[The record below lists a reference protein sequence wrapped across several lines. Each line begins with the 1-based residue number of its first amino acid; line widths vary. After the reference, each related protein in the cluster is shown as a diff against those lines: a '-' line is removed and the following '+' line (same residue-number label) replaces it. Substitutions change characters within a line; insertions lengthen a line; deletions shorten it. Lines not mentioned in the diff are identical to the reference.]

1 MVSRTTEAATLTNA
15 VNAAANDRSRPDVIV
30 EVLFDRG
37 LFQISIKNIGDLPA
51 IGVSIK
57 FDKKIVGLG
66 GSKEIS
72 ALPLFRNIEFFGPGR
87 EIVTLL
93 DTSHSYFARKQPT
106 KISARITYS
115 DSAKNKYEMSINHD
129 LEIYRELTYLPAIE
143 HDLDC
148 CKQ

>member
-1 MVSRTTEAATLTNA
+1 MVDQKPTPPAKANATEAN
-15 VNAAANDRSRPDVIV
+15 RGRPEVIV
-30 EVLFDRG
+30 EFIFDCG
-37 LFQISIKNIGDLPA
+37 LFHISIKNIGDLPA

-72 ALPLFRNIEFFGPGR
+72 ALPLFRNIEFLGPDR

-115 DSAKNKYEMSINHD
+115 DSAKQKYETTINHD

-143 HDLDC
+143 HGLDC
-148 CKQ
+148 GKQ